1 MRAFVLTG
9 PRQFTVAEDEPPSR
23 TRLGRGGRRARW
35 GVRYRCRVFHRPHGV
50 PASGPRDVPYAAR
63 HEWCGAVSAVG
74 AGVDPAWAGQRVTG
88 DTMLGCGRCHRCRGG
103 RQHVC
108 EERFEIGVR
117 GGWPGALAEQVPVP
131 VTALRVLPD
140 SVGAAAGAMVE
151 PAGSALRAVQAAAL
165 APGDT
170 LLVLGAGTIALLVA
184 QFALA
189 HGAVVH
195 VLGLTQPSLDFA
207 RTLGVH
213 GAWTAAQLPP
223 VPLDAIIDCST
234 GTGLPALAL
243 DLIEPGKRIVF
254 VGLSAEP
261 SLIDTRTMVLKDVT
275 AVGIL
280 SASPALDGVI
290 EHYAAGSVDPGPL
303 VAATVGLD
311 QVGDVLAAPP
321 GWSRPRAED
330 PRSPASVTVG

>member
-9 PRQFTVAEDEPPSR
+9 PRQYTVAEVEPPAAAPGQVVVDVERAGVCGTDVEFFTGHMAYLHQGHASYPI
-23 TRLGRGGRRARW
+23 RLG
-35 GVRYRCRVFHRPHGV
+35 
-50 PASGPRDVPYAAR
+50 

-74 AGVDPAWAGQRVTG
+74 AGVDPAWAGRRVTG
-88 DTMLGCGRCHRCRGG
+88 DTMLGCGRCRRCRTG

-108 EERFEIGVR
+108 AERFEIGVR

-140 SVGAAAGAMVE
+140 SVGATAGAMVE

-165 APGDT
+165 EPGDT

-195 VLGLTQPSLDFA
+195 VLGLAQPSLDFA

-213 GAWTAAQLPP
+213 GAWTAAQLPRTP
-223 VPLDAIIDCST
+223 FDAIIDCST

-290 EHYAAGSVDPGPL
+290 EHYASGLVDPSPL
-303 VAATVGLD
+303 VAATVGLG
-311 QVGDVLAAPP
+311 QVGGVLGGTRPP
-321 GWSRPRAED
+321 GAGPGPKILVD
-330 PRSPASVTVG
+330 PRR

>member
-1 MRAFVLTG
+1 M
-9 PRQFTVAEDEPPSR
+9 
-23 TRLGRGGRRARW
+23 
-35 GVRYRCRVFHRPHGV
+35 
-50 PASGPRDVPYAAR
+50 
-63 HEWCGAVSAVG
+63 
-74 AGVDPAWAGQRVTG
+74 
-88 DTMLGCGRCHRCRGG
+88 
-103 RQHVC
+103 
-108 EERFEIGVR
+108 
-117 GGWPGALAEQVPVP
+117 
-131 VTALRVLPD
+131 
-140 SVGAAAGAMVE
+140 
-151 PAGSALRAVQAAAL
+151 
-165 APGDT
+165 
-170 LLVLGAGTIALLVA
+170 A

-261 SLIDTRTMVLKDVT
+261 SLIDTRAMVLKDVT

-311 QVGDVLAAPP
+311 QVGDVLAGSARLEQAPGRRSTSIP
-321 GWSRPRAED
+321 GAEHRADTTWWAPAGPGRAQESR
-330 PRSPASVTVG
+330 

>member
-1 MRAFVLTG
+1 
-9 PRQFTVAEDEPPSR
+9 
-23 TRLGRGGRRARW
+23 
-35 GVRYRCRVFHRPHGV
+35 
-50 PASGPRDVPYAAR
+50 
-63 HEWCGAVSAVG
+63 
-74 AGVDPAWAGQRVTG
+74 VDPAWAGQRVTG
-88 DTMLGCGRCHRCRGG
+88 DTMLGCGRCHRCRTG

-131 VTALRVLPD
+131 VTALRALPD
-140 SVGAAAGAMVE
+140 NVGATAGAMVE

-165 APGDT
+165 TPGDT

-213 GAWTAAQLPP
+213 GAWTAAQLPEIP
-223 VPLDAIIDCST
+223 FDAIIDCST
-234 GTGLPALAL
+234 GTELPALAL

-254 VGLSAEP
+254 VGLSAQP
-261 SLIDTRTMVLKDVT
+261 SLIDTRSMVLKDVT

-290 EHYAAGSVDPGPL
+290 KHFASGSVDPGPL

-311 QVGDVLAAPP
+311 RVGDVLAGSRPP
-321 GWSRPRAED
+321 GAGPGPKIHVD
-330 PRSPASVTVG
+330 PRL

>member
-9 PRQFTVAEDEPPSR
+9 PRQFTVAEVEPPAAGPGQVVVDVERAGVCGTDVEFFTGHMAYLHQGHASYPI
-23 TRLGRGGRRARW
+23 RLG
-35 GVRYRCRVFHRPHGV
+35 
-50 PASGPRDVPYAAR
+50 

-88 DTMLGCGRCHRCRGG
+88 DTMLGCGRCRRCRTG

-108 EERFEIGVR
+108 AERFEIGVR

-140 SVGAAAGAMVE
+140 SVGATAGAMVE

-165 APGDT
+165 EPGDT

-213 GAWTAAQLPP
+213 GAWTAAQLPQTP
-223 VPLDAIIDCST
+223 FDAIIDCST
-234 GTGLPALAL
+234 GTELPALAL

-275 AVGIL
+275 AIGIL

-290 EHYAAGSVDPGPL
+290 EHYASGLVDPSPL

-311 QVGDVLAAPP
+311 QVGGVLGGTRPP
-321 GWSRPRAED
+321 GAGPGPKILVD
-330 PRSPASVTVG
+330 PRR

>member
-9 PRQFTVAEDEPPSR
+9 PRQFTVAEVEPPAAAPGQVVVDVER
-23 TRLGRGGRRARW
+23 AGVCGTDVEFFTGHMAYLHQGHATYPMRLG
-35 GVRYRCRVFHRPHGV
+35 
-50 PASGPRDVPYAAR
+50 

-74 AGVDPAWAGQRVTG
+74 DGVDPAWAGQRVTG
-88 DTMLGCGRCHRCRGG
+88 DTMLGCGHCHRCRTG

-108 EERFEIGVR
+108 EDRFEIGVR
-117 GGWPGALAEQVPVP
+117 GGWPGALAEQLPVP
-131 VTALRVLPD
+131 VTALRTLPD
-140 SVGAAAGAMVE
+140 SVGPAAGAMVE

-165 APGDT
+165 GPGDT
-170 LLVLGAGTIALLVA
+170 LLVLGAGTMALLVA

-207 RTLGVH
+207 RALGVQ
-213 GAWTAAQLPP
+213 GAWTAAQLPAMP
-223 VPLDAIIDCST
+223 FDAIIDCST
-234 GTGLPALAL
+234 GAGLPAAAL

-261 SLIDTRTMVLKDVT
+261 SLIDTRTMVLRDVT

-290 EHYAAGSVDPGPL
+290 GHYASGLVDPRPL
-303 VAATVGLD
+303 VAATVGLS
-311 QVGDVLAAPP
+311 QVGEVLAGTRPAGAGP
-321 GWSRPRAED
+321 GPKIHVD
-330 PRSPASVTVG
+330 PRL